1 MENRS
6 SKKGYI
12 ITIIILLLIVI
23 ALAGFIAFSVMK
35 HIEQEEKKATML
47 NGINI
52 DLNAFYQVSETLE
65 RFDKAFN
72 NPKSLYLGYIY
83 TSKRLEAP
91 KFDLGAAI
99 YASMILDMAGTNLEV
114 QFLPEPLVKS
124 NFEKI
129 FGNNLKYTP
138 SEVNSGEIYK
148 VAYDNKYYYIAPSE
162 VDPYAEKYLAF
173 DYKTSLEEDKII
185 VNRRIVYVV
194 YEKDVNGTLTAINL
208 YKDHLKQSKI
218 GTIAVRNGS
227 IKDNEILSRYGSKM
241 KKYNYTFIQNK
252 GADYNFYSIEAEQ

>member
-124 NFEKI
+124 NF
-129 FGNNLKYTP
+129 
-138 SEVNSGEIYK
+138 
-148 VAYDNKYYYIAPSE
+148 
-162 VDPYAEKYLAF
+162 
-173 DYKTSLEEDKII
+173 
-185 VNRRIVYVV
+185 
-194 YEKDVNGTLTAINL
+194 
-208 YKDHLKQSKI
+208 SK
-218 GTIAVRNGS
+218 
-227 IKDNEILSRYGSKM
+227 
-241 KKYNYTFIQNK
+241 
-252 GADYNFYSIEAEQ
+252 